1 LIFILPEANILLFED
16 KNGTKSLQILMFAI
30 LFGSIAVTSN
40 AILQSYGYYK
50 QITIF
55 IISMFFAKLI
65 LNYLFL
71 FKLGFIVCSMPT
83 TLSLLI
89 LTIFSLSF
97 LKLKL
102 TKTSFIRMIN
112 WRAFIYGSISMV
124 SFLLITQYFLGNY
137 FIQSRFILL
146 IYVMII
152 VVMGGGIYLL

>member
-1 LIFILPEANILLFED
+1 IFLVIIFF
-16 KNGTKSLQILMFAI
+16 TKI
-30 LFGSIAVTSN
+30 
-40 AILQSYGYYK
+40 
-50 QITIF
+50 
-55 IISMFFAKLI
+55 I
-65 LNYLFL
+65 LNYLFVTKL
-71 FKLGFIVCSMPT
+71 WIIGSSFKT

-102 TKTSFIRMIN
+102 TKTSFVKMIN

-137 FIQSRFILL
+137 FIQSRFMLL

-152 VVMGGGIYLL
+152 VGIGGSIYLLV

>member
-1 LIFILPEANILLFED
+1 
-16 KNGTKSLQILMFAI
+16 
-30 LFGSIAVTSN
+30 
-40 AILQSYGYYK
+40 YYK

-55 IISMFFAKLI
+55 IISMFFAKII
-65 LNYLFL
+65 LNYLFVP
-71 FKLGFIVCSMPT
+71 KLGIIGSSLAT

-112 WRAFIYGSISMV
+112 WRAFLYGCISMV

-152 VVMGGGIYLL
+152 VVMGGGIYLLVLLRYHALSKRPLKAFP

>member
-1 LIFILPEANILLFED
+1 
-16 KNGTKSLQILMFAI
+16 
-30 LFGSIAVTSN
+30 
-40 AILQSYGYYK
+40 
-50 QITIF
+50 
-55 IISMFFAKLI
+55 
-65 LNYLFL
+65 
-71 FKLGFIVCSMPT
+71 T

-152 VVMGGGIYLL
+152 VVMGGGIYLLVLLRYDALSKRQLKALPLTNIIFKLQQIAKFKKER